1 MNSTWLRFI
10 LMSLLIIALQVW
22 VLSPIAL
29 YRVAT
34 PYVYP
39 VLLLLLPIR
48 LKPTALT
55 LIGFALGSMI
65 DILGITPGLHASA
78 LTFVGFLRYY
88 LVKPM
93 LDKNMPDYL
102 LPLYD
107 TLKSGSILLL
117 VELMT
122 LHHVVL
128 YLLDAGQYFDLPFLL
143 IRLGAGWLYSMV
155 LALIVLFF
163 FSIRLQPRPGHGQ

>member
-1 MNSTWLRFI
+1 MNSTWFRFI
-10 LMSLLIIALQVW
+10 LTSLLVIVLQVW
-22 VLSPIAL
+22 VLNPIAL

-34 PYVYP
+34 PYIYP
-39 VLLLLLPIR
+39 VLLLFLPIR

-55 LIGFALGSMI
+55 LIGFTLGTII
-65 DILGITPGLHASA
+65 DLLGVTPGLHASA

-107 TLKSGSILLL
+107 TLKGGSILLL

-128 YLLDAGQYFDLPFLL
+128 YLLDAGQYFDPTFFL
-143 IRLGAGWLYSMV
+143 IRLGSGWLYSMA
-155 LALIVLFF
+155 LALIVLFI